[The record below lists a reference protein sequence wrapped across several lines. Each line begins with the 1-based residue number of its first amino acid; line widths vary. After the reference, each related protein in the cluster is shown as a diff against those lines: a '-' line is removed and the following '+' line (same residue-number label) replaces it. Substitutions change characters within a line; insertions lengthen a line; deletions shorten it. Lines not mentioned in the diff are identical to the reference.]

1 MNLKIANKKNRH
13 KTQHMSDINIT
24 PFVDVLLVLL
34 IVFMVAAP
42 LINGAVNVDLPEGA
56 KSKRIKDDKKQTL
69 VSITKDGQI
78 LIDEYKTNISSLNGD
93 LLEATDDNLNQ
104 KIYVRGD
111 KSIDYGTIMSVIKRI
126 NDSGFSKVILVTNL
140 SQ

>member
-1 MNLKIANKKNRH
+1 MNLKITNKKNRH

-56 KSKRIKDDKKQTL
+56 KSKQIKDDKKHIL
-69 VSITKDGQI
+69 VSITKEGQI
-78 LIDEYKTNISSLNGD
+78 LIDESQTDIDSLKNELLKATN
-93 LLEATDDNLNQ
+93 DNLNQ

-111 KSIDYGTIMSVIKRI
+111 KAIDYGMIMSVIKKI